1 MNIAEAAK
9 HTGLSSKAIRYYE
22 KEGVIP
28 PAKRSANGYRIYGI
42 EQLESLLFV
51 KRARGLGFSL
61 NESHELLLISK
72 DPRRTSAVV
81 KQKAE
86 QHLLKVNIQINQ
98 LKQIK
103 DVLESVV
110 GECLGDEQAACPIL
124 DKLSRG

>member
-9 HTGLSSKAIRYYE
+9 HTGLSSKTIRYYE

-28 PAKRSANGYRIYGI
+28 PAKRSANGYRLYDVG
-42 EQLESLLFV
+42 QLESLLFV

-61 NESHELLLISK
+61 NDSHELLLISQ
-72 DPRRTSAVV
+72 DPRRTSAAV

-86 QHLLKVNIQINQ
+86 EHLLKVNTQIEQ
-98 LKQIK
+98 MQKIK

-110 GECLGDEQAACPIL
+110 GECLGDDQSACPIL
-124 DKLSRG
+124 DKLSQG